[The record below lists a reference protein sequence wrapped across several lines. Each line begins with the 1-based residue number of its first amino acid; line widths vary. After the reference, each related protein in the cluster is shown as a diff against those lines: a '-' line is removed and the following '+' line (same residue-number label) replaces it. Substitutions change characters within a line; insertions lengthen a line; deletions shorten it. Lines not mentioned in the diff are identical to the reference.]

1 MLDIQID
8 GTELQ
13 QARSVLEAFG
23 RQGRNLVARSLNRA
37 GKGIPTD
44 ASKEAR
50 KEYNVKARE
59 VKGSFS
65 LFQANSN
72 QLRAGASSRGG
83 PLSLIHFGA
92 RPRKP
97 GTRRPKR
104 GVSVQVM
111 GPRTVIPGT
120 FLARLSGGDPAIFWR
135 RGKKR
140 LPIDKRL
147 GPSVPQ
153 MLDHENVQP
162 NLEEGA
168 RNRFL
173 KTLDHEV
180 DHFLAGK
187 GLR

>member
-37 GKGIPTD
+37 GRGIPTD
-44 ASKEAR
+44 ASREAR

-59 VKGSFS
+59 VKGTFS
-65 LFQANSN
+65 LFRANSN
-72 QLRAGASSRGG
+72 QLQAGASSKGG

-111 GPRTVIPGT
+111 GSRAVIPKTFVAQMPGGGT
-120 FLARLSGGDPAIFWR
+120 GVFWR
-135 RGKKR
+135 RGKTR

-162 NLEEGA
+162 DLEEGV

-180 DHFLAGK
+180 DHFLAKK